1 MKQCSHERLSSVQ
14 GVTRRL
20 SSAGNHCLKR
30 AKRASDGVRHRNAY
44 LNQLPFHNIYIIIY
58 NNQSYM
64 YVLLVG
70 ALLKLPDL
78 VPLQQRRFPLHFS
91 KDFRGGH
98 ICDDTFGRA
107 PGGGASSD
115 RGPRAPT
122 VLSFRR
128 MKQFCWFMNPC
139 QIMCERHQLHKHPA
153 GPETVPIKR
162 TFF

>member
-1 MKQCSHERLSSVQ
+1 M
-14 GVTRRL
+14 
-20 SSAGNHCLKR
+20 
-30 AKRASDGVRHRNAY
+30 
-44 LNQLPFHNIYIIIY
+44 HNIYYILSYIIINHICTY
-58 NNQSYM
+58 YSW
-64 YVLLVG
+64 VLCWSSPILFHSNS
-70 ALLKLPDL
+70 DDF
-78 VPLQQRRFPLHFS
+78 RCIFS
-91 KDFRGGH
+91 EDFRGGH

-139 QIMCERHQLHKHPA
+139 QIMCERHRLHKHPA

-162 TFF
+162 TFFKQNCDFTTVPCWFDDWKSWKNLGRVFSFFSVIAATHA